1 MGPGLEIRN
10 PNQIPMTNAQMPERI
25 FDTATSSF
33 RHSSFGF
40 WTFIR
45 ISGFG
50 FLVSLLVSCS
60 RHSPSTIVTVYC
72 SVDDPYASQI
82 FQEFQKQT
90 GIQVAAL
97 YDIESSK
104 SVGLAGKLEAERD
117 HPQADVWWGS
127 EAFLTARLAS
137 EGVLAPYASPS
148 AADIPDTYKDKDNLW
163 TGVGLRA
170 RVIAVG
176 QPPPNFPIAS
186 LHDLIDPRLDGKIA
200 IARPTAGA
208 TGAHVTALYLA
219 WGQTKADAFFK
230 GLHDNHVALLGGNAE
245 TADQTGAGS
254 FQAGLT
260 DTDDITNAAANG
272 GKLRMVVPDQ
282 GPGQDGTMTMPTT
295 VALVAG
301 DQNPDAAKKL
311 IDFLLSRQTETKLME
326 LNFAKWSVRD
336 PQSQG
341 GVKAMVIDY
350 NQAAQTY
357 AVSVRRATA
366 LLEGQPVP

>member
-1 MGPGLEIRN
+1 
-10 PNQIPMTNAQMPERI
+10 MTNAQMPEREPHP
-25 FDTATSSF
+25 ATSPF

-40 WTFIR
+40 RSFIR
-45 ISGFG
+45 ISGFW
-50 FLVSLLVSCS
+50 FLVSLLLGSCA
-60 RHSPSTIVTVYC
+60 RHPSTIVTIYC
-72 SVDDPYASQI
+72 SVDEPYASQI

-176 QPPPNFPIAS
+176 EPPPNFPITG
-186 LHDLIDPRLDGKIA
+186 LHDLTNPKLDGKIA

-208 TGAHVTALYLA
+208 TGAHVTALYLL
-219 WGQTKADAFFK
+219 WGQPKADAFFK
-230 GLHDNHVALLGGNAE
+230 ALHDNHVALLGGNAE

-254 FQAGLT
+254 FQVGLT

-282 GPGQDGTMTMPTT
+282 GPGEDGTMTMPTT

-301 DQNPDAAKKL
+301 SQNTEAAKKL

-326 LNFAKWSVRD
+326 LNFARWSVRD
-336 PQSQG
+336 PQNKG
-341 GVKAMVIDY
+341 GVKSMTIDY
-350 NQAAQTY
+350 SQAAKTY
-357 AVSVRRATA
+357 GSSVRRATA
-366 LLEGQPVP
+366 LLEGRPIE

>member
-1 MGPGLEIRN
+1 MN
-10 PNQIPMTNAQMPERI
+10 DQNQNAQKRSADFHSPL
-25 FDTATSSF
+25 

-40 WTFIR
+40 WAFIR

-50 FLVSLLVSCS
+50 FLVSLFLASCS
-60 RHSPSTIVTVYC
+60 HHSPSTIVTIYC
-72 SVDDPYASQI
+72 SVDEPYASQI

-127 EAFLTARLAS
+127 EAFLTARLAD

-148 AADIPDTYKDKDNLW
+148 AADIPEAYKDKDNLW

-170 RVIAVG
+170 RVIAVAD
-176 QPPPNFPIAS
+176 PPPNFPITS
-186 LHDLIDPRLDGKIA
+186 LHDLTRPELNGKIA

-208 TGAHVTALYLA
+208 TGAHVTALYLV
-219 WGQTKADAFFK
+219 WGEPKADAFFK
-230 GLHDNHVALLGGNAE
+230 ALHDNHVALLGGNAE

-254 FQAGLT
+254 FQVGLT

-282 GPGQDGTMTMPTT
+282 GPGEDGTMTMPTT

-301 DQNPDAAKKL
+301 SQNTEAARKL

-326 LNFAKWSVRD
+326 LNFVKWSVRD
-336 PQSQG
+336 PQNQG
-341 GVKAMVIDY
+341 GVKSMTIDY
-350 NQAAQTY
+350 NQAAKTY
-357 AVSVRRATA
+357 GTSVRRATA
-366 LLEGQPVP
+366 LLEGQPIP

>member
-1 MGPGLEIRN
+1 MPKVKLSL
-10 PNQIPMTNAQMPERI
+10 PNR
-25 FDTATSSF
+25 FSF
-33 RHSSFGF
+33 RHLGFGL
-40 WTFIR
+40 WAFIR

-50 FLVSLLVSCS
+50 FLVFLASCS
-60 RHSPSTIVTVYC
+60 RRSAPEIVTVYC
-72 SVDDPYASQI
+72 SVDEPYASQV

-104 SVGLAGKLEAERD
+104 SVGLAGKLEAERT

-127 EAFLTARLAS
+127 EAFLTARLAG
-137 EGVLAPYASPS
+137 EDCLAPYASPA

-163 TGVGLRA
+163 TGIGLRA
-170 RVIAVG
+170 RVIAVAE
-176 QPPPNFPIAS
+176 PPPDFPITS
-186 LHDLIDPRLDGKIA
+186 LHDLTRPELNGKIA
-200 IARPTAGA
+200 IARPTAGS
-208 TGAHVTALYLA
+208 TGAHVAALYLL
-219 WGQTKADAFFK
+219 WGQPKADAFFK
-230 GLHDNHVALLGGNAE
+230 ALHDNHVVLLGGNAE

-254 FQAGLT
+254 FQVGLT
-260 DTDDITNAAANG
+260 DTDDISNAAANG

-301 DQNPDAAKKL
+301 STHAETAKKL

-336 PQSQG
+336 PQNKG
-341 GVKAMVIDY
+341 GVKSIVIDY
-350 NQAAQTY
+350 NQAAATY

-366 LLEGQPVP
+366 LLEGRPLP